1 MNKIEIEQLE
11 KEINYLDN
19 FFEKEKIFHENKIIE
34 WIAHCVALFSKIKVN
49 NEIISNFLKFFGG
62 FRTKRNETNFGM
74 NSIIYE
80 FGPFSKSQMTDYY
93 ELTGSLYYKKIA
105 FTSARAILKSKQEEE
120 KLVPSWLIK
129 NLSDKKYSN
138 LISSLELIE
147 KSYQDKNADG
157 LVKNSLTLLDSVL
170 NFDSKLKK
178 KEPKGKLNCLID
190 NENERKKFGVSKDF
204 VTALN
209 NNRVIRNEEVIHKDL
224 PLKYNIPF
232 LVSLSFAHLVL
243 LFLEITITTGKII
256 K

>member
-1 MNKIEIEQLE
+1 MNKTEIEQLE

-19 FFEKEKIFHENKIIE
+19 FFEKKKIFQENEIIE
-34 WIAHCVALFSKIKVN
+34 WVAYCVALFSKTGVN
-49 NEIISNFLKFFGG
+49 SEIISDFLKFFGC
-62 FRTKRNETNFGM
+62 FRTKRDKLPW
-74 NSIIYE
+74 IIYKL
-80 FGPFSKSQMTDYY
+80 GPFSRSYGSDSY
-93 ELTGSLYYKKIA
+93 ELEGSLYYKKIA
-105 FTSARAILKSKQEEE
+105 FTSARTILKNKQEEE

-170 NFDSKLKK
+170 NFDSKLKLK
-178 KEPKGKLNCLID
+178 KPKGKLNCLID
-190 NENERKKFGVSKDF
+190 DENEREKFGVSKDF

-243 LFLEITITTGKII
+243 LFLEITIITGKII

>member
-11 KEINYLDN
+11 KEINHLDN
-19 FFEKEKIFHENKIIE
+19 FFEENKIIE

-62 FRTKRNETNFGM
+62 FRIRKNEMNFGI
-74 NSIIYE
+74 NSVIYE
-80 FGPFSKSQMTDYY
+80 FGPFSKSQKDNHY

-105 FTSARAILKSKQEEE
+105 FTSARVILKSKQEEE
-120 KLVPSWLIK
+120 KLVPRWLIK
-129 NLSDKKYSN
+129 ELPIKKYSN

-147 KSYQDKNADG
+147 KSYQDKSADG
-157 LVKNSLTLLDSVL
+157 LVKNSLTLLDSIL
-170 NFDSKLKK
+170 NLDNKLKE
-178 KEPKGKLNCLID
+178 KEPRGKLNCLID
-190 NENERKKFGVSKDF
+190 NKNEREKFGVSRDF

-224 PLKYNIPF
+224 PIKYNIPF

-256 K
+256 E